1 VRWHVDTKTNVR
13 YLRIWVSGKTGGR
26 WLIQAAVRMFEEHPH
41 VSTVPEQGVEVV
53 EILPVPRV

>member
-1 VRWHVDTKTNVR
+1 LR

-53 EILPVPRV
+53 EILPLPRV